1 MHVHCATGGIHHKCA
16 IHKYSDSGIT
26 PSNISNLQ
34 KVQKYFYSW
43 KKDQHCLRVTEKYFD
58 ITTFI
63 FDIFMLFSLLYIKW
77 LLCHCII
84 WKSLIESSYFPV
96 QEAWCPLPAP
106 TPPPRPGSRM
116 GPLTTLYMTRLLST
130 SQSRNG
136 LLFDFLHPWDCRTN
150 VTTVSTAHAK
160 YIEQIVAN
168 FWKLFLNIS
177 NFHRNHK
184 LRLQCIAQ

>member
-1 MHVHCATGGIHHKCA
+1 MHVHCATGGSQYKCA

-43 KKDQHCLRVTEKYFD
+43 KKDQGSQRNIL
-58 ITTFI
+58 ITTCI
-63 FDIFMLFSLLYIKW
+63 FDILFYFPHNTVNGCCVMSLHYLQK
-77 LLCHCII
+77 
-84 WKSLIESSYFPV
+84 LIESSYFPV
-96 QEAWCPLPAP
+96 QEAWCPPPAP

-136 LLFDFLHPWDCRTN
+136 LLFDFLHPWDCRSN

-168 FWKLFLNIS
+168 FSKLFLNIS

>member
-1 MHVHCATGGIHHKCA
+1 MQQVEF
-16 IHKYSDSGIT
+16 IT
-26 PSNISNLQ
+26 NAQYTNTRTVALLLQIYLTFRRFRNI
-34 KVQKYFYSW
+34 FIRG

-58 ITTFI
+58 NNLYIWYFI
-63 FDIFMLFSLLYIKW
+63 LFSSYIVNGCCVMSLHYLK
-77 LLCHCII
+77 
-84 WKSLIESSYFPV
+84 KLIESSYFPV

-136 LLFDFLHPWDCRTN
+136 LLFDFLHPWDCRSN

-168 FWKLFLNIS
+168 FSKLFLNIS